1 MILSLY
7 DILMIFS
14 LYDFYMNKNKDIV
27 NKNLMEGLPL

>member
-7 DILMIFS
+7 DILMILS

>member
-7 DILMIFS
+7 DILMI